1 MKKLEL
7 LFFFLHGMSGLKNIN
22 HSPEGDGCR
31 VAQNA
36 CREVQG
42 VETHICDFQFSKM
55 LPG

>member
-31 VAQNA
+31 VAQNEGGSG
-36 CREVQG
+36 CRNS
-42 VETHICDFQFSKM
+42 H
-55 LPG
+55 L

>member
-7 LFFFLHGMSGLKNIN
+7 LFFFLQGMSGLKNIN
-22 HSPEGDGCR
+22 LSPEGDGCR